1 MMTYS
6 HDAPHLLYFKI
17 PSSYS
22 LLINIYFQSLTFNWV
37 ILLKISNLGIY
48 VLLLLNMQC
57 RDLLELEV
65 LRGWSRSGGMYAIG
79 VYGRL
84 YGGTV
89 FKIKQKVTK
98 LLTFSL

>member
-17 PSSYS
+17 PSSDS
-22 LLINIYFQSLTFNWV
+22 LLINIYFQSLTFDWV
-37 ILLKISNLGIY
+37 LLLKISNLGIY
-48 VLLLLNMQC
+48 FLLLLNTQC
-57 RDLLELEV
+57 RDLLEV
-65 LRGWSRSGGMYAIG
+65 LTGWSRSGGMYAIC

-98 LLTFSL
+98 VLTFSL